1 MKNTKEAS
9 MMAIFKNLYYRAAL
23 VLSSVLC
30 AVLFVNAN
38 TGSCMMI
45 HQPEAP
51 KNLDRFSKIK

>member
-1 MKNTKEAS
+1 

-51 KNLDRFSKIK
+51 KNLERFSKIK